1 MLPGPP
7 YAITST
13 ATRSAAMDEIYDGP
27 HGGDIGF
34 RKNAVAEVEDVA
46 RTSPRPREDVADLT
60 RTLRGRG
67 KQCCGLE
74 IALDCAVSDAG
85 PRGVQRNPPV
95 DADDV
100 ATSRREVFQKRRGA
114 GTEVNQ
120 RHLRGT
126 RQRQRLAAVRL
137 YVGAIVVRRE
147 TADPAVE
154 QLQRLRPGARLGRQE
169 LADDF
174 GELAQ

>member
-34 RKNAVAEVEDVA
+34 RKNAVAEIEDMT
-46 RTSPRPREDVADLT
+46 RTSPSPREDVADLP
-60 RTLRGRG
+60 RTFGRG
-67 KQCCGLE
+67 CEQGDWLE
-74 IALDCAVSDAG
+74 IALDCALSDAG

-100 ATSRREVFQKRRGA
+100 ATSRGEVFQKRRGA

-126 RQRQRLAAVRL
+126 PQCQRRAAVR
-137 YVGAIVVRRE
+137 V
-147 TADPAVE
+147 
-154 QLQRLRPGARLGRQE
+154 
-169 LADDF
+169 
-174 GELAQ
+174 

>member
-7 YAITST
+7 YAMTST
-13 ATRSAAMDEIYDGP
+13 ATRSAAMDEIHDRP
-27 HGGDIGF
+27 NRGDIGF
-34 RKNAVAEVEDVA
+34 RQDAVAEVEDVA
-46 RTSPRPREDVADLT
+46 RTSPSLREDVADLP
-60 RTLRGRG
+60 RTFGRG
-67 KQCCGLE
+67 CEQGDGLE
-74 IALDCAVSDAG
+74 IALDCTFSDAG

-100 ATSRREVFQKRRGA
+100 ATSRGEVFQKRRGA

-126 RQRQRLAAVRL
+126 RQCQRLAAVRL
-137 YVGAIVVRRE
+137 YVGAIVIRRE

-154 QLQRLRPGARLGRQE
+154 QLQRLRPGARLGRQK

-174 GELAQ
+174 SELAQ

>member
-13 ATRSAAMDEIYDGP
+13 ATRSAAMDKIYDGP
-27 HGGDIGF
+27 HGGDVRL
-34 RKNAVAEVEDVA
+34 RKNAVAEIENMA
-46 RTSPRPREDVADLT
+46 RTSPRPREDVANLT
-60 RTLRGRG
+60 GPFRGGG
-67 KQCCGLE
+67 KQCGGLE
-74 IALDCAVSDAG
+74 IALDCSLSDAG

-100 ATSRREVFQKRRGA
+100 ATSRGEVFQKRRGA

-126 RQRQRLAAVRL
+126 RQCQRLAAVRL

-154 QLQRLRPGARLGRQE
+154 QLQRLRPGARLGRQK
-169 LADDF
+169 LTDDF
-174 GELAQ
+174 SELAQ